1 MSAAGPNPGGERSIL
16 KELVLNQYQ
25 AIVLGGVV
33 AVSVLSASPVPLMI
47 WAGGELALLPLLDSQ
62 PMRRWVGRRRLARAR
77 AAAEA
82 SRSSA
87 LAALEPKYER
97 RYAAMQQLC
106 ALIEANYQQ
115 LTGLS
120 QAFLAEQR
128 GKLDVVLDGCLNR
141 LLALQRYDAM
151 LAQRSEPAVRQQMQ
165 SLQRDLDRTDLP
177 DRARAALEK
186 NLDLKGRLLGSL
198 KEARGTMMALSTEL
212 DSMTSLLEVLHQNSI
227 AMRDP
232 QAVSQELDAIARQSE
247 DSGRVVREME
257 ALVQMS
263 DADEESSTTVEPARS
278 ANGASARARNG
289 REKNR

>member
-16 KELVLNQYQ
+16 KGLVLNQYQ

-141 LLALQRYDAM
+141 LLALQRYDAV

-165 SLQRDLDRTDLP
+165 SLKRDLDRTDLP

-186 NLDLKGRLLGSL
+186 NLDLKGRLLESL

-278 ANGASARARNG
+278 ANGPSARDRNG

>member
-1 MSAAGPNPGGERSIL
+1 MSAAGPDPGGERSIL
-16 KELVLNQYQ
+16 KALVLNQYQ
-25 AIVLGGVV
+25 AIVLAGVA
-33 AVSVLSASPVPLMI
+33 AVSLLSASPVPLMI
-47 WAGGELALLPLLDSQ
+47 WAGSELTLLPLLDSQ

-82 SRSSA
+82 ERSQA
-87 LAALEPKYER
+87 LEALEPKYER

-106 ALIEANYQQ
+106 ALIEANYQH

-120 QAFLAEQR
+120 QAYLAEQR

-141 LLALQRYDAM
+141 LLALQRYEAM

-165 SLQRDLDRTDLP
+165 SLQRDLERPDLP
-177 DRARAALEK
+177 ERARAALEK
-186 NLDLKGRLLGSL
+186 NLDLKQRLLESL
-198 KEARGTMMALSTEL
+198 KEARGTMVALSTEL

-263 DADEESSTTVEPARS
+263 DADAESSPTVELVRGTRA
-278 ANGASARARNG
+278 GSARNRDG